1 MKSISRWGFA
11 DGLVNFGRRSQ
22 LFSVVCHA
30 IAVACALYGLYLIV
44 VDSLDSAVYGVV
56 LFGLAIA
63 LDVVV
68 ASKSDDRTPRRP
80 HAPPP
85 RIINIRTKKSRRAK
99 RGA

>member
-1 MKSISRWGFA
+1 MMIGQRSEWFSIAGH
-11 DGLVNFGRRSQ
+11 V
-22 LFSVVCHA
+22 

-44 VDSLDSAVYGVV
+44 ADSLDSAVYGVV

-68 ASKSDDRTPRRP
+68 ASRCDDRTPRRP
-80 HAPPP
+80 QAPPP
-85 RIINIRTKKSRRAK
+85 RIVSIRTKPSRTR